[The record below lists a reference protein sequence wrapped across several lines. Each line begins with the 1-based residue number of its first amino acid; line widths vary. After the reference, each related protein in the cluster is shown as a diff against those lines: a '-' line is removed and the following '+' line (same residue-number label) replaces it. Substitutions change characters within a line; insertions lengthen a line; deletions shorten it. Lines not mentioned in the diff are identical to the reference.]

1 MTDHDVIL
9 HGDNTNATVSEINF
23 EDGKVNFEI
32 TNAQVNFQ
40 YSISIVAFNSVG
52 NTTSE
57 ESECCKLYLNI
68 FLFMH

>member
-1 MTDHDVIL
+1 MTGYDVIL
-9 HGDNTNATVSEINF
+9 HGDNTNVTVSESLF
-23 EDGKVNFEI
+23 EDGRVNFEI

-40 YSISIVAFNSVG
+40 YNFIIVAFNSVG

-68 FLFMH
+68 SLFMH

>member
-1 MTDHDVIL
+1 MTGYDVIL
-9 HGDNTNATVSEINF
+9 HGDNTNAIVSEINF

-40 YSISIVAFNSVG
+40 YNFRIVAFNSAG

-68 FLFMH
+68 SLFMH